1 MPQSPNKILAALPGR
16 DYQRLRPVLRT
27 VHLPAESLL
36 PHCGHTRVYFP
47 GTGLCSVIT
56 RMADDSMI
64 EVACVGSEGV
74 VGLPMLFGEF
84 RDGQHTHVQVGDGSV
99 QYLPIVLFEHELAR
113 SPALREL
120 LDSYCHSFLETSIQS
135 IACNRLHS
143 AEQRCCRWLLSVHDR
158 IGRVRFELKTRF
170 LARAMGVKNSEIA
183 ALLNA
188 LEEHGVIR
196 HDGESITI
204 VDAVGLRAIACRCYD
219 AMKRAY
225 TLTVPVVAHRK
236 LRVAGE
242 SERAR
247 VLPMRPVAGACTLC
261 GSSVRLPHR
270 NGHECILA
278 LDEEIRG
285 LVYRTHTL
293 RKFRAQLVSQRAELF
308 RDVLKRTSR
317 GIVKRTLP

>member
-1 MPQSPNKILAALPGR
+1 VPQSPNKILAALPAR

-27 VHLPAESLL
+27 VHLPAESVL
-36 PHCGHTRVYFP
+36 PHCGYTRVYFP

-64 EVACVGSEGV
+64 EVACVGNEGA
-74 VGLPMLFGEF
+74 VGVPTLSGEF
-84 RDGQHTHVQVGDGSV
+84 QTGQNAHVQVGDGSV

-113 SPALREL
+113 SPVLREL

-135 IACNRLHS
+135 VACNRLHS
-143 AEQRCCRWLLSVHDR
+143 TEQRCCRWLLSVHDR
-158 IGRVRFELKTRF
+158 IGRVRFELKVRF

-183 ALLNA
+183 TLLDA
-188 LEEHGVIR
+188 LEDHGVIR
-196 HDGESITI
+196 HDDESITI
-204 VDAVGLRAIACRCYD
+204 VDTVGLRALACRCYD

-225 TLTVPVVAHRK
+225 TLAVPVIAHRK
-236 LRVAGE
+236 PRAVGE
-242 SERAR
+242 SAGAR
-247 VLPMRPVAGACTLC
+247 ILPMRPAAGACTLC

-285 LVYRTHTL
+285 LVRRTHTL
-293 RKFRAQLVSQRAELF
+293 GKFRAQLVSQRAQLF
-308 RDVLKRTSR
+308 RDILKRTAG